1 MAKCKVG
8 DLVQFGGVWAK
19 YDKGVV
25 LADDSAWYVID
36 GHYDVSGC
44 IVAEKDIV
52 KVVKKGAVDLSVIT
66 YLRAQERTR

>member
-8 DLVQFGGVWAK
+8 DLVQLGGIWAK

-25 LADDSAWYVID
+25 LADDSTWYVID

-44 IVAEKDIV
+44 IVEEKDIV
-52 KVVKKGAVDLSVIT
+52 KVVKKGAVDPSVIT
-66 YLRAQERTR
+66 YLRAQERT